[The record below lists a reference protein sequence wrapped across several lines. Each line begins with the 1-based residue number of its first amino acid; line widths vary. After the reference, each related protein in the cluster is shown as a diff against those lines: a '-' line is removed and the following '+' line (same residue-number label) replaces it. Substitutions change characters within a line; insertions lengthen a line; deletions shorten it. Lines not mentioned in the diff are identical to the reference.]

1 MPVEVLLVED
11 NPADVELIHVA
22 VSDAG
27 LPHRLL
33 VVPDGES
40 ALAYL
45 RAAERPPQLLLLDIN
60 MPRLGGLG
68 VLQAL
73 RDEGRVIRAVTFSS
87 SEAERDRLEALAW
100 GAEAHVVKP
109 VSFEAFTRVI
119 VEVLREYAPLPAA
132 GEPARQAPD

>member
-1 MPVEVLLVED
+1 MTVEVLLVED
-11 NPADVELIHVA
+11 NPADVELIRVA

-27 LPHRLL
+27 LPHRLH
-33 VVPDGES
+33 VVPDGEA

-45 RAAERPPQLLLLDIN
+45 RAAERPPLLLLLDIN

-73 RDEGRVIRAVTFSS
+73 RAEGRVIRAVTFSS
-87 SEAERDRLEALAW
+87 SDAEQDRLGALAW

-109 VSFEAFTRVI
+109 VSFESFTRVI

-132 GEPARQAPD
+132 GERAGQELD